1 MSGLR
6 KEGVLMGFMDKV
18 GDGLE
23 QAAKELEKALDKG
36 KLKVGELQI
45 EMQMDGLA
53 KKLGYLVFDFYRGR
67 TVDQAMR
74 QKVLDDLTRL
84 EEQLWKIRAEAA
96 AKAEADAQAR
106 AAKEQEASGQPGAS
120 ATDAWPAAPE
130 TWAAGPGP
138 GAGAGGQGGESP
150 PNQ

>member
-130 TWAAGPGP
+130 PWAAGPGP